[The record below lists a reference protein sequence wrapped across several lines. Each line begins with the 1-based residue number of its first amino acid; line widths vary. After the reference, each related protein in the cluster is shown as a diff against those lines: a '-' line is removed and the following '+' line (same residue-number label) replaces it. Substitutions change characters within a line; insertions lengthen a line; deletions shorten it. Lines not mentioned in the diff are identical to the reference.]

1 MSLKDEFKAF
11 ILRGNVIDLA
21 VGVVV
26 GASFGNIVKSLV
38 DDVIMPPIGLLLGG
52 VDFSNIFLTLKDGA
66 AGAPADGYPTLAA
79 AKAAGAVTLNIGVFM
94 NTVFRFLIVATAIF
108 AVVKVVNKLQAA
120 ALKKEADKKEADE
133 LASPTPPSED
143 IVLLR
148 EIRDALAKRN

>member
-38 DDVIMPPIGLLLGG
+38 DDVLMPPIGLLLGG

-66 AGAPADGYPTLAA
+66 AGAPETGYATLAA
-79 AKAAGAVTLNIGVFM
+79 AKAAGAVTMNIGVFL
-94 NTVFRFLIVATAIF
+94 NSVLSFLIVATAIF
-108 AVVKVVNKLQAA
+108 GVVKVVNKLQAA
-120 ALKKEADKKEADE
+120 AIKKEEEKPAEPA
-133 LASPTPPSED
+133 PTPED
-143 IVLLR
+143 IQLLR

>member
-38 DDVIMPPIGLLLGG
+38 DDVLMPPIGLLLGG
-52 VDFSNIFLTLKDGA
+52 VDFSNIFITLKDGA
-66 AGAPADGYPTLAA
+66 TVPEAGYATLAA
-79 AKAAGAVTLNIGVFM
+79 AKAAGAVTMNIGVFL
-94 NTVFRFLIVATAIF
+94 NSVLSFLIVATAIF
-108 AVVKVVNKLQAA
+108 GVVKVVNKLQNA
-120 ALKKEADKKEADE
+120 ALKKEEEKPAEPA
-133 LASPTPPSED
+133 PTPED

-148 EIRDALAKRN
+148 EIRDALAKRD

>member
-38 DDVIMPPIGLLLGG
+38 DDVLMPPIGLLLGG
-52 VDFSNIFLTLKDGA
+52 VDFSNIFITLKDGA
-66 AGAPADGYPTLAA
+66 TVPEAGYATLAA

-94 NTVFRFLIVATAIF
+94 NSVLSFLIVATAIF
-108 AVVKVVNKLQAA
+108 GVVKVVNKLQNA
-120 ALKKEADKKEADE
+120 ALKKEEEKPAEPA
-133 LASPTPPSED
+133 PTPED

-148 EIRDALAKRN
+148 EIRDALAKRD

>member
-38 DDVIMPPIGLLLGG
+38 DDVLMPPIGLLLGG
-52 VDFSNIFLTLKDGA
+52 VDFSNIFITLKNGA
-66 AGAPADGYPTLAA
+66 NAPEAGYATLEA
-79 AKAAGAVTLNIGVFM
+79 AKSAGAVTMNIGLFLNNVLS
-94 NTVFRFLIVATAIF
+94 FLIVATAIF
-108 AVVKVVNKLQAA
+108 GVVKLVNKLQNAA
-120 ALKKEADKKEADE
+120 IKKAEADE
-133 LASPTPPSED
+133 AAAPAPTPEN

-148 EIRDALAKRN
+148 EIRDSLAKRD

>member
-38 DDVIMPPIGLLLGG
+38 DDVLMPPIGLLLGG
-52 VDFSNIFLTLKDGA
+52 VDFSNIFITLKDGA
-66 AGAPADGYPTLAA
+66 TVPETGYATLAA

-94 NTVFRFLIVATAIF
+94 NSVLSFLIVATAIF
-108 AVVKVVNKLQAA
+108 GVVKVVNKLQSATIKKAEADAA
-120 ALKKEADKKEADE
+120 AAPPA
-133 LASPTPPSED
+133 PTPED

-148 EIRDALAKRN
+148 EIRDALAKRD

>member
-38 DDVIMPPIGLLLGG
+38 DDVLMPPIGLLLGG
-52 VDFSNIFLTLKDGA
+52 VDFSNIFITLKDGA
-66 AGAPADGYPTLAA
+66 AGAPEAGYATLAA
-79 AKAAGAVTLNIGVFM
+79 AKAAGAVTMNIGVFL
-94 NTVFRFLIVATAIF
+94 NSVLSFLIVATAIF
-108 AVVKVVNKLQAA
+108 GVVKVVNKLQSA
-120 ALKKEADKKEADE
+120 ALKKEKDDADAKAAEPA
-133 LASPTPPSED
+133 PTPED

-148 EIRDALAKRN
+148 EIRDALAKRG

>member
-38 DDVIMPPIGLLLGG
+38 DDVLMPPIGLLLGG
-52 VDFSNIFLTLKDGA
+52 VDFSDLFITLKDGA
-66 AGAPADGYPTLAA
+66 AGAPETGYATLAA
-79 AKAAGAVTLNIGVFM
+79 AKAAGAVTLNIGLFL
-94 NTVFRFLIVATAIF
+94 NTVLSFLIVASAIF
-108 AVVKVVNKLQAA
+108 MVVKVVNKLQTAA
-120 ALKKEADKKEADE
+120 IKKQTDD
-133 LASPTPPSED
+133 ASAEPPAPAED

-148 EIRDALAKRN
+148 EIRDALAKRD

>member
-38 DDVIMPPIGLLLGG
+38 DDVLMPPIGLLLGG
-52 VDFSNIFLTLKDGA
+52 VDFSNIFITLKDGA
-66 AGAPADGYPTLAA
+66 TVPEAGYATLAA
-79 AKAAGAVTLNIGVFM
+79 AKAAGAVTMNIGVFL
-94 NTVFRFLIVATAIF
+94 NSVLSFLIVATAIF
-108 AVVKVVNKLQAA
+108 GVVKVVNKLQSATIKKAEADAA
-120 ALKKEADKKEADE
+120 AAPPA
-133 LASPTPPSED
+133 PTPED

-148 EIRDALAKRN
+148 EIRDALAKRD

>member
-38 DDVIMPPIGLLLGG
+38 DDVLMPPIGLLLGG
-52 VDFSNIFLTLKDGA
+52 VDFSNIFLTLKSGA
-66 AGAPADGYPTLAA
+66 KIPEAGYATLAA
-79 AKAAGAVTLNIGVFM
+79 AKADGAVTMNIGVFL
-94 NTVFRFLIVATAIF
+94 NSVLSFLIVASAIF
-108 AVVKVVNKLQAA
+108 VVVKVVNKLQAA
-120 ALKKEADKKEADE
+120 AIKKEEKAAEDA
-133 LASPTPPSED
+133 AAAAPTPED

-148 EIRDALAKRN
+148 EIRDALAKRD

>member
-21 VGVVV
+21 VGVVI

-38 DDVIMPPIGLLLGG
+38 DDIIMPPIGLILGG

-66 AGAPADGYPTLAA
+66 AGAPAGGYPTLAA
-79 AKAAGAVTLNIGVFM
+79 AKEAGAVTMNIGLFLNSM
-94 NTVFRFLIVATAIF
+94 LSFLIVASAIF
-108 AVVKVVNKLQAA
+108 VVIKLVNQLQNAA
-120 ALKKEADKKEADE
+120 KKAEKEVEEA
-133 LASPTPPSED
+133 PTAPSED

-148 EIRDALAKRN
+148 EIRDALAKRD

>member
-52 VDFSNIFLTLKDGA
+52 VDFSNLFITLKDGA
-66 AGAPADGYPTLAA
+66 IAAPEGGYATLAA
-79 AKAAGAVTLNIGVFM
+79 AKAAGAVTMNIGLFL
-94 NTVFRFLIVATAIF
+94 NTVFSFLIVASAIF
-108 AVVKVVNKLQAA
+108 AVVKVVNKLQTAA
-120 ALKKEADKKEADE
+120 IKPKDEAPAEPA
-133 LASPTPPSED
+133 PPSED

-148 EIRDALAKRN
+148 EIRDALAKRD

>member
-38 DDVIMPPIGLLLGG
+38 DDVLMPPIGLLLGG

-66 AGAPADGYPTLAA
+66 AGAPENGYATLAA
-79 AKAAGAVTLNIGVFM
+79 AKAAGAVTMNIGVFL
-94 NTVFRFLIVATAIF
+94 NSVLSFLIVATAIF
-108 AVVKVVNKLQAA
+108 GVVKVVNKLQSA
-120 ALKKEADKKEADE
+120 ALKKEKDDADAKAAEPA
-133 LASPTPPSED
+133 PTPED

-148 EIRDALAKRN
+148 EIRDALAKRG

>member
-38 DDVIMPPIGLLLGG
+38 DDVLMPPIGLLLGG
-52 VDFSNIFLTLKDGA
+52 VDFSNIFITLKDGA
-66 AGAPADGYPTLAA
+66 TVPEAGYATLAA

-94 NTVFRFLIVATAIF
+94 NSVLSFLIVATAIF
-108 AVVKVVNKLQAA
+108 GVVKVVNKLQSATIKKAEADAA
-120 ALKKEADKKEADE
+120 AAPPA
-133 LASPTPPSED
+133 PTPED

-148 EIRDALAKRN
+148 EIRDALAKRD